1 MSFVVGELVGYR
13 YWVVS
18 WQGNLFGPHSWRHW
32 HPEEPMSG
40 RGMNDSGHA
49 GVYAFKTRDL
59 VERFITSV
67 PARRELANTWRSPPL
82 LPPPTGQQGPV
93 ALAIGSVWLWGTIW
107 EHESGFRAQFG
118 RVRTIDEWCG
128 GEEFEQRQTEGV
140 LLERLRNKY
149 GCASRQDMSLN

>member
-1 MSFVVGELVGYR
+1 MSFMVGELVGYR

-40 RGMNDSGHA
+40 GNMDHSGHA
-49 GVYAFKTRDL
+49 GVYALKTRDL
-59 VERFITSV
+59 VERFIANV
-67 PARRELANTWRSPPL
+67 LARRELANTWRSPPL
-82 LPPPTGQQGPV
+82 LPPTDQQGPV
-93 ALAIGSVWLWGTIW
+93 ALAIGSVSLWGTIW

-118 RVRTIDEWCG
+118 RVRTIDEWLV

-149 GCASRQDMSLN
+149 ACASRQDMSFC